1 MNQSDE
7 LIFDYL
13 KNISTQDSPEKSL
26 AVTQLLKDKSYS
38 NINVQDERGNTFA
51 HYCVEAVRWDW
62 FEKIMRHGA
71 DMDIRNKNY
80 IKVLHSVHK
89 EEDLEDFYKDIIN
102 IRLGHD
108 FLEKT
113 QGYAVNFKQY
123 IYEDQVKNKL
133 TALTV
138 FESEKDIVKF
148 LSENELFTDKN
159 FLELL
164 ALSIQIKEK
173 IPYQVK
179 YFNSPEN
186 NSYFLNK
193 LCNNNSFMNRNG
205 SNDFELLLS
214 QPLANN
220 EDLYTAFAVIS
231 NNNKRSDYD
240 LMVMM
245 LQAIVDQKIDITVN
259 HGWTRSLENLFNSRK
274 PFKELY
280 DNIKNIYTLN
290 NALQQDLAP
299 KEEKQPKIKI

>member
-1 MNQSDE
+1 MNEVDKF
-7 LIFDYL
+7 IFDYL
-13 KNISTQDSPEKSL
+13 RNISIDDNSEKSL
-26 AVTQLLKDKSYS
+26 KTAQLLKDKSYS
-38 NINVQDERGNTFA
+38 NINVQDDRGNTFA
-51 HYCVEAVRWDW
+51 HYCVKAVRWDW
-62 FEKIMRHGA
+62 FEKIMKHGA

-80 IKVLHSVHK
+80 VKVLHSVYK
-89 EEDLEDFYKDIIN
+89 EEDLEDFYKDVIN
-102 IRLGHD
+102 IRLGHN

-123 IYEDQVKNKL
+123 IYEDQVKNQL
-133 TALTV
+133 TAQTV

-173 IPYQVK
+173 ISYQVK

-186 NSYFLNK
+186 NSYFLSK
-193 LCNNNSFMNRNG
+193 LCNNNSFMNKNE

-220 EDLYTAFAVIS
+220 EDLYNAFAVIS

-259 HGWTRSLENLFNSRK
+259 QGWTRSLENLFNSKK
-274 PFKELY
+274 PFRELY

-290 NALQQDLAP
+290 NKLQQDLP
-299 KEEKQPKIKI
+299 IKEENHPKIKI